1 MRKTQRELIR
11 ELPPQRSPVQRRA
24 LCCGA
29 GAAYVFE
36 LPPSFLPRRFHR
48 SKPYDDKLGDR
59 SPNAPFE
66 RGGCKLGTS
75 RARLPE
81 CLFLHFSHT
90 CISFLMDDNGLGC
103 RRVALLF
110 IGFVLLCLLTII
122 FFLFLLFVF
131 SKQRVQGAVE
141 HLRQFNQIR
150 DVRLVFIILPFA
162 DGLERGVQVIRKLLL
177 PNSFLISK
185 RFDSSS

>member
-1 MRKTQRELIR
+1 
-11 ELPPQRSPVQRRA
+11 
-24 LCCGA
+24 
-29 GAAYVFE
+29 
-36 LPPSFLPRRFHR
+36 
-48 SKPYDDKLGDR
+48 
-59 SPNAPFE
+59 
-66 RGGCKLGTS
+66 
-75 RARLPE
+75 
-81 CLFLHFSHT
+81 
-90 CISFLMDDNGLGC
+90 MDDNGLGC
-103 RRVALLF
+103 GRVALLF
-110 IGFVLLCLLTII
+110 IGFVLLCLLTFI

-141 HLRQFNQIR
+141 HLRQFNQRR

>member
-29 GAAYVFE
+29 SAAYVFE

-48 SKPYDDKLGDR
+48 SKPYDNKLGDR
-59 SPNAPFE
+59 SPNVPFE

-81 CLFLHFSHT
+81 CLFALLTYMHF
-90 CISFLMDDNGLGC
+90 FLMDDNGLGC
-103 RRVALLF
+103 GRVALLF
-110 IGFVLLCLLTII
+110 IGFVLLCLLTFI
-122 FFLFLLFVF
+122 FFLFLFFVF

-141 HLRQFNQIR
+141 HLRQFNQRR

-162 DGLERGVQVIRKLLL
+162 DGLERGMQVIRKLLL